1 MVAHRPWVGLSLML
15 EDDFLRAAYPLF
27 AAGEVEVLEWS
38 FDTGWPPAVVP
49 QWAGELVATY
59 STNNRLLGHGVHY
72 SALSAG
78 TEPQQQAWL
87 DQLAAE
93 VRKQTYR

>member
-1 MVAHRPWVGLSLML
+1 ML

-49 QWAGELVATY
+49 RWAGDLVATFGA
-59 STNNRLLGHGVHY
+59 NNRLLGHGVH
-72 SALSAG
+72 
-78 TEPQQQAWL
+78 
-87 DQLAAE
+87 
-93 VRKQTYR
+93 RKG